1 MKVQLAMELG
11 IAENVHVDI
20 FHMISGV
27 SHDITLYHILGECD
41 TYLTI

>member
-1 MKVQLAMELG
+1 MEMELAVELG
-11 IAENVHVDI
+11 IAENVHMGI

-27 SHDITLYHILGECD
+27 SHDITLHHISREHD

>member
-1 MKVQLAMELG
+1 MEMELAVELG
-11 IAENVHVDI
+11 IAENVHMGI

-27 SHDITLYHILGECD
+27 SHDITLHHILGEHD